1 MQLPCSTKLKI
12 NTMPATE
19 HLAYALGKP
28 EVSGVIRSQL
38 EDFQVDEELGFELT
52 SEGEHVC
59 LHIRKRNANTD
70 FIAKQ
75 IARLAD
81 VKNMDVSYAGLKD
94 RHAVTTQWFSVYLS
108 SKPEPDWSQLSSDE
122 VEVLEVTRHNRK
134 LRRGSLKGNY
144 FKLVVRDLQGD
155 SSSLKQRLQ
164 TISSMGVPNY
174 FGEQRFGRDNLAKA
188 TGLFNAEF
196 KVKDR
201 NKRSMYLS
209 AARSAIFNEVL
220 SRRVA
225 AANWNQALAGDVMML
240 DGSHSVFLVESLDD
254 EIKRRV
260 ADFDIHPTGPLWG
273 RGRLASTADAQ
284 QLEQQCAGNFT
295 LFCDGLEKAGM
306 KQERRALRLPASN
319 IEWQLDDNSLSLSFF
334 LSSGSYATSVLREVV
349 HCR

>member
-1 MQLPCSTKLKI
+1 MQLSCSTKLKI
-12 NTMPATE
+12 NTMSATE
-19 HLAYALGKP
+19 YLAYALGKP
-28 EVSGVIRSQL
+28 VASGVIRTQP

-52 SEGEHVC
+52 GEGEHVC

-75 IARLAD
+75 IARLAG

-108 SKPEPDWSQLSSDE
+108 SKPEPDWSQLNSDE
-122 VEVLEVTRHNRK
+122 VEVIEVKRHNRK
-134 LRRGSLKGNY
+134 LRRGSLKGNH

-155 SSSLKQRLQ
+155 SSSLEQRLQ
-164 TISSMGVPNY
+164 TISSTGVPNY

-188 TGLFNAEF
+188 TGMFKAEF

-209 AARSAIFNEVL
+209 AARSAIFNELL

-225 AANWNQALAGDVMML
+225 AANWNQALVGDVMML
-240 DGSHSVFLVESLDD
+240 DGSHSVFSAETVDD
-254 EIKRRV
+254 EIKRR
-260 ADFDIHPTGPLWG
+260 AAEFDIHPTGPLWG

-284 QLEQQCAGNFT
+284 QLEQQCADNFT

-306 KQERRALRLPASN
+306 KQERRALRLPVGKL
-319 IEWQLDDNSLSLSFF
+319 EWQLDNNSLSLSFF
-334 LSSGSYATSVLREVV
+334 LSSGSYATSVLRELIVSS
-349 HCR
+349 